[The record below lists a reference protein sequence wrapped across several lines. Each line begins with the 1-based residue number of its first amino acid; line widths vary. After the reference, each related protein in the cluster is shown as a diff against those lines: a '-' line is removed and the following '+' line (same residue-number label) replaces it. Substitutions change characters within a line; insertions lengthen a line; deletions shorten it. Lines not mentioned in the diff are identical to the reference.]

1 MLMPSTSTAVML
13 AMGEALAFAGSQQE
27 AREGSEPIWSPPV
40 EREQGRYTSV
50 AKLMCDLHDTVLVT
64 GETPVS
70 EVIGLITEKGC
81 SAAMI
86 VDDHGVL
93 VGIFTDG
100 DLRRL
105 LSSRSTLNV
114 EQPISCAM
122 TSEPLFVHETCLANS
137 ALEVMREKQIT
148 GIPVVDSNRS
158 VLGYLELRMM
168 L

>member
-1 MLMPSTSTAVML
+1 M
-13 AMGEALAFAGSQQE
+13 
-27 AREGSEPIWSPPV
+27 RW
-40 EREQGRYTSV
+40 
-50 AKLMCDLHDTVLVT
+50 
-64 GETPVS
+64 
-70 EVIGLITEKGC
+70 
-81 SAAMI
+81 
-86 VDDHGVL
+86 VDDETGAL
-93 VGIFTDG
+93 TGIFTDG

-105 LSSRSTLNV
+105 LSGRGTPNV
-114 EQPISCAM
+114 EQPISRAM